1 MAQQRRS
8 VNAQMLFAGM
18 LALALS
24 LSVTVLAFY
33 GLIGFESAG
42 LDTSLLSD
50 GYFHAVVWF
59 SIKQAALSAVLAL
72 LLAWPV
78 ARALY
83 YSPRLWCRQGFLS
96 LCVLS
101 FVMPT
106 LILITGLV
114 ALLGRQGMISPWLGP
129 DWNLYGLPGILI
141 AHVYLNLPFAVRAQ
155 LLQMQHIP
163 DSSWK
168 LAAQLKLGHWQRLR
182 LIEWPALRAGML
194 QLFGFVFVLCF
205 NSFAVVLAL
214 GGGPRATTLE
224 VAIYQALKYDFNVPE
239 ALTLAWTQLLIA
251 GGLFVLL
258 NRMGGN
264 QWLGVDSTR
273 QRWTP
278 RPGALMQQV
287 HRIVYGMAALTLLL
301 PLLALLPG
309 VLQVDLVRFDWL
321 AIARPALI
329 TLIIA
334 TLAGSGALVLAY
346 AMQLPL
352 RFAHIRGRSALA
364 LLLDWLSTHALVA
377 PAMVVSVGLYI
388 LLLPRLDLDH
398 WGILFVIL
406 LNLVLIVPYAV
417 QQLRPRL
424 LQFDH
429 QYDRLVRS
437 LKLGLRARL
446 RIEWPYMRRACVT
459 SFALILLLAMGDVA
473 IFSIFGSSDWTTLPW
488 LIYSYASTY
497 RMGEASVA
505 SLLLLLICALVVWL
519 FEHVEKGARDA

>member
-1 MAQQRRS
+1 
-8 VNAQMLFAGM
+8 MLAAGL
-18 LALALS
+18 LALAFS
-24 LSVTVLAFY
+24 LAVTVLAFY
-33 GLIGFESAG
+33 GLIGFDGSGTESG
-42 LDTSLLSD
+42 LDTRLLTD
-50 GYFHAVVWF
+50 PYFHSVVWF
-59 SIKQAALSAVLAL
+59 SIKQAALSALLAV

-83 YSPRLWCRQGFLS
+83 YSPGLWLRRSFLS

-114 ALLGRQGMISPWLGP
+114 ALLGRQGLISPWLGQ

-141 AHVYLNLPFAVRAQ
+141 AHVYLNLPFAIRVQ
-155 LLQMQHIP
+155 LLQLQHIP

-168 LAAQLKLGHWQRLR
+168 LAAQLKLGTWQRLR

-224 VAIYQALKYDFNVPE
+224 VAIYQSLKYDFNIPE

-251 GGLFVLL
+251 GSLFLLL
-258 NRMGGN
+258 NRLGGS

-273 QRWTP
+273 QHWTP
-278 RPGALMQQV
+278 KPGAAMQRL
-287 HRIVYGMAALTLLL
+287 HRLVYVTAALALLL
-301 PLLALLPG
+301 PLLALVPG
-309 VLQVDLVRFDWL
+309 LLQVDLARFDWL
-321 AIARPALI
+321 AIARPALT
-329 TLIIA
+329 TLLIA
-334 TLAGSGALVLAY
+334 AIAGSGALLLAY
-346 AMQLPL
+346 ATLLPS
-352 RFAHIRGRSALA
+352 RSARTEGRSTLA
-364 LLLDWLSTHALVA
+364 LLYDWLSTHALVA

-398 WGILFVIL
+398 WGMLFVVL
-406 LNLVLIVPYAV
+406 LNMVLILPYAV

-424 LQFDH
+424 LQFDR
-429 QYDRLVRS
+429 QYERLIRS
-437 LKLGLRARL
+437 LKLGFRQRL

-459 SFALILLLAMGDVA
+459 SFALMLLLAMGDVA
-473 IFSIFGSSDWTTLPW
+473 IFSIFGTSDWTTLPW
-488 LIYSYASTY
+488 LIYGYAGTY

-519 FEHVEKGARDA
+519 FQHFEKGQQDA